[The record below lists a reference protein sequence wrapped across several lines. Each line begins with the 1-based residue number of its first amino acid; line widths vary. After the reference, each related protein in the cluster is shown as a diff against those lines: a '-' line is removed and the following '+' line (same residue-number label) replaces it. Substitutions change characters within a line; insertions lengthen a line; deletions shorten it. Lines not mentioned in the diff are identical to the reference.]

1 MRCRTE
7 LGSLVRE
14 QGLQET
20 LGLAQR
26 AKGSTIW
33 VYSFGSIGVGIKN
46 SLLGTWLLIYY
57 NQVLGLDALLVS
69 SAIAIALVV
78 DAVSDPLIGVLS
90 DRARTRWGRRHPFM
104 YLAVIPFALC
114 YYLILQDPGEI
125 SDTALFFRLLIL
137 MICMRIAMTFYEVPR
152 GALAPELTKDYDQR
166 SQIAGMG
173 MAFGWIGGAGMSAI
187 HMAFFLDDS
196 FFSASGYQLLAFWGG
211 LGIFVS
217 TLVATVGTHNLIPD
231 LYVPPART
239 FNLKEFLTEA
249 KQTLSNKS
257 WIVLFLAGCIYA
269 LLIGIDTG
277 AGTYFNA
284 YLWQW
289 QPNEIASFP
298 IGQALTVIFFAFL
311 GPFLAIGR
319 SKKNVAVGI
328 FLCTILLGPLPIAL
342 RLLEPVLGLSLFPAN
357 GTDALWWTLL
367 LHACLYAAL
376 GSLGLIFVGS
386 MAMEIVEQVEMS
398 TGRRE
403 EGLLGTVNS
412 FVHKLVGAGGVFIAG
427 AIVSWS
433 GFDDPATTAEML
445 NGEII
450 NRFASVHVIL
460 SFVLPL
466 FSTALILMYDIDR
479 EVHQGNVEKLG
490 YTLDE
495 KEG

>member
-1 MRCRTE
+1 M
-7 LGSLVRE
+7 
-14 QGLQET
+14 QET
-20 LGLAQR
+20 LSKAQR
-26 AKGSTIW
+26 AKSSTIW

-104 YLAVIPFALC
+104 YVAIIPFALC

-173 MAFGWIGGAGMSAI
+173 MAFGWIGGAGISAI
-187 HMAFFLDDS
+187 HLAFFLDDS

-217 TLVATVGTHNLIPD
+217 TLVATAGTHNLIPE

-239 FNLKEFLTEA
+239 FNLREFLAEA

-269 LLIGIDTG
+269 MLIGIDTG

-289 QPNEIASFP
+289 QPNQIASFP

-357 GTDALWWTLL
+357 GTDALWWVLL
-367 LHACLYAAL
+367 LHTCLYSAL

-386 MAMEIVEQVEMS
+386 MAMEIVEEVEIS

-445 NGEII
+445 NGEVIY
-450 NRFASVHVIL
+450 RFASVHVVL
-460 SFVLPL
+460 SFLLPL
-466 FSTALILMYDIDR
+466 FSTALILMFDIDR
-479 EVHQGNVEKLG
+479 DGHQENVEKLG
-490 YTLDE
+490 YTLDK
-495 KEG
+495 KEV

>member
-1 MRCRTE
+1 M
-7 LGSLVRE
+7 
-14 QGLQET
+14 QEA
-20 LGLAQR
+20 LSQAQR
-26 AKGSTIW
+26 AQGKTLW

-46 SLLGTWLLIYY
+46 GLLGTWLLIYY

-69 SAIAIALVV
+69 SAIAVALVV

-104 YLAVIPFALC
+104 YLAVIPFSLC

-125 SDTALFFRLLIL
+125 SDTALFLRLLIL

-152 GALAPELTKDYDQR
+152 SALAPELTKDYDQR
-166 SQIAGMG
+166 SKIAGMG
-173 MAFGWIGGAGMSAI
+173 MAFGWIGSAGMSAI

-217 TLVATVGTHNLIPD
+217 TLVTTLGTHHLIPS

-239 FNLKEFLTEA
+239 FNLREFFSEA
-249 KQTLSNKS
+249 KQTLSNRS

-298 IGQALTVIFFAFL
+298 IGQAVTVIFFAFL
-311 GPFLAIGR
+311 GPFLAVGR

-328 FLCTILLGPLPIAL
+328 FLGTIILGPLPIAL
-342 RLLEPVLGLSLFPAN
+342 RLLEPVVGVSLFPAN
-357 GTDALWWTLL
+357 GTEALWWVLL

-386 MAMEIVEQVEMS
+386 MAMEIVEEVEIS

-427 AIVSWS
+427 AIVSWA
-433 GFDDPATTAEML
+433 GFDDSGATEEFL
-445 NGEII
+445 SGEVIY
-450 NRFASVHVIL
+450 RFASVHVVLGFI
-460 SFVLPL
+460 LPL
-466 FSTALILMYDIDR
+466 FSTALILLYDIDR
-479 EVHQGNVEKLG
+479 QAHQGNVEQLG
-490 YTLDE
+490 YVAEE
-495 KEG
+495 KEGEDSGVSQ

>member
-1 MRCRTE
+1 M
-7 LGSLVRE
+7 
-14 QGLQET
+14 QET
-20 LGLAQR
+20 LGMAQR
-26 AKGSTIW
+26 AKSSTIW

-104 YLAVIPFALC
+104 YIAIIPFALC

-173 MAFGWIGGAGMSAI
+173 MAFGWIGGAGISAI

-217 TLVATVGTHNLIPD
+217 TLVATAGTHNLIPE

-239 FNLKEFLTEA
+239 FNLREFLAEA

-269 LLIGIDTG
+269 MLIGIDTG

-289 QPNEIASFP
+289 QPNQIASFP

-357 GTDALWWTLL
+357 GTDALWWVLL
-367 LHACLYAAL
+367 LHTCLYSAL

-386 MAMEIVEQVEMS
+386 MAMEIVEEVEIS

-445 NGEII
+445 NGEVIY
-450 NRFASVHVIL
+450 RFASVHVVL
-460 SFVLPL
+460 SFLLPL
-466 FSTALILMYDIDR
+466 FSTALILMFDIDR
-479 EVHQGNVEKLG
+479 DGHQENVEKLG
-490 YTLDE
+490 YTLDK
-495 KEG
+495 KEV